1 MPRAHSRLVAAVLIA
16 ILAASVTHTA
26 RADETLTAANVAGNS
41 EAAANQRKNAPRREV
56 RMHYANGQ
64 LRIAGMQ
71 ILTQEIGL
79 LPDGIWTEWYDNGQ
93 KKSEGE
99 YLLGMRVGL
108 WTEWHANGQK
118 AAETEYVDGVEEG
131 RRARWLK
138 SGQIEREAM
147 FRAGKRHGHS
157 RDWHSNGQLQAE
169 GDFANGKRA
178 GHWQFWNADG
188 SVDSARTGEYADGKK
203 TRG

>member
-1 MPRAHSRLVAAVLIA
+1 MLVAIVASIA
-16 ILAASVTHTA
+16 THTA
-26 RADETLTAANVAGNS
+26 RPARANEAL
-41 EAAANQRKNAPRREV
+41 AAANTSEAVEYQRKNAPRREA
-56 RMHYANGQ
+56 RMHYPNGR
-64 LRIAGMQ
+64 LKIAGMQ

-108 WTEWHANGQK
+108 WTEWHDNGQK
-118 AAETEYVDGVEEG
+118 ATETEYVDGVEEG
-131 RRARWLK
+131 RRTRWLK
-138 SGQIEREAM
+138 SGQIEREAI

-169 GDFANGKRA
+169 GDYANGKRV
-178 GHWQFWNADG
+178 GRWQFWNADG
-188 SVDSARTGEYADGKK
+188 TVDSARTGEYADGKRI
-203 TRG
+203 RG